1 MKVFEISDVVVK
13 DSSKDVG
20 ARNERRLCAVYYGK
34 TPGFEIIHGLLDRLM
49 EVLGVKYTKESSDGY
64 YIKAANDP
72 SFFHGSSADVLVG
85 GKVAGQLGILHP
97 EVLPCFELNMPTS
110 VLEINIELF
119 V

>member
-1 MKVFEISDVVVK
+1 
-13 DSSKDVG
+13 
-20 ARNERRLCAVYYGK
+20 
-34 TPGFEIIHGLLDRLM
+34 M

-64 YIKAANDP
+64 YIKAANGLFFQFHTYSYHLIFFLLILDP

-97 EVLPCFELNMPTS
+97 EILPCFELNMPTS